1 VTIRASIFA
10 MLLSL
15 TCAVSYA
22 APPASSP
29 EPKSELPEVAS
40 RTYLQNFKDLALSSC
55 ITTAYAADPKVAADA
70 GATVAGLDSTWTEY
84 DPERGAGEITKLVE
98 KYLARTYNSIQ
109 GPSIK
114 LDLLKCLDMYHGKEL
129 EQLARRVVLQP
140 ARSYRLDQEASRK
153 KGR

>member
-1 VTIRASIFA
+1 MFA
-10 MLLSL
+10 MLLGMAC
-15 TCAVSYA
+15 TVACAA
-22 APPASSP
+22 ASTASP
-29 EPKSELPEVAS
+29 EPKASLPEVAS

-55 ITTAYAADPKVAADA
+55 IASAYAAEPKAASDA
-70 GATVAGLDSTWTEY
+70 GATAGGLDSTWTDY
-84 DPERGAGEITKLVE
+84 DPEAGAGEMAKLVE

-109 GPSIK
+109 GPGIK